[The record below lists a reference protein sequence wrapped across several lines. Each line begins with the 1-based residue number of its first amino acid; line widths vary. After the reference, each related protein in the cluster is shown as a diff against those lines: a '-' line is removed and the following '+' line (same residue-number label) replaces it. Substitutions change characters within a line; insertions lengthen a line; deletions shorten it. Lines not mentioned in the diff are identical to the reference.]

1 MIALSDQCPWPLG
14 ELLAEGK
21 AVMAAEK
28 SSAYDRTAAAAAI
41 VTARR
46 RARGQR
52 AEAEPDSEA
61 PAAMRAWLKRAM
73 GGAVRPADLQ
83 DGGKV
88 PAAEKLGRFESR
100 CQLSFYQERR
110 GGRWGPGKFV
120 LTRRMLNLCKLAP
133 FGG

>member
-88 PAAEKLGRFESR
+88 PAAESWEGSNPAASSVSTKSGAGGVGPPAS
-100 CQLSFYQERR
+100 SF
-110 GGRWGPGKFV
+110 
-120 LTRRMLNLCKLAP
+120 
-133 FGG
+133 